1 MKEAV
6 SAFQDG
12 SPVLESLQGGY
23 KCVTLSDGRGLTVGF
38 RGDEKVP
45 LSKFSHREGLVHWQ

>member
-12 SPVLESLQGGY
+12 SPVPESLQGGY
-23 KCVTLSDGRGLTVGF
+23 KYATLSDGRGLTMGF

>member
-12 SPVLESLQGGY
+12 SIVSESFQGGY
-23 KCVTLSDGRGLTVGF
+23 KFATLSDGRGLTMGF

-45 LSKFSHREGLVHWQ
+45 SSKFSHGEGLVHWE